1 MNVGVPSLPPLG
13 VTDDL
18 DDDVG
23 VPTLPPPG
31 VTRGNELELW
41 KKWQSSGFKQQHLQP
56 IVDSM
61 QGIIYHTVRKYKGVD
76 IQENMLKAEANKH
89 LVEAL
94 RSYNPSSGASLGT
107 HVFNRMKRVDRFV
120 KENQN
125 FGRVVEQRA
134 QKWGDYLGARS
145 LIETELGRPPTPVEL
160 AQKMSMRMG
169 RAITPKEAE
178 RFMKEDRRD
187 LVQTGLEDNQ
197 FTFMPTADRMILKM
211 VPQELTPEENAVFD
225 RVFGMNG
232 SRKMSPGEI
241 SRDLR
246 IHPSKVSR
254 IKNTIG
260 SKIEQFYK

>member
-1 MNVGVPSLPPLG
+1 MDEIDDIPDGPSLPP
-13 VTDDL
+13 
-18 DDDVG
+18 
-23 VPTLPPPG
+23 PPG
-31 VTRGNELELW
+31 TTRGNELQLW
-41 KKWQSSGFKQQHLQP
+41 HQWKNSGYRQQHLQP
-56 IVDSM
+56 LVDSM
-61 QGIIYHTVRKYKGVD
+61 QGVVIHTVRKYKPTPTTGVD
-76 IQENMLKAEANKH
+76 ISFNMLKAEANKH

-94 RSYNPSSGASLGT
+94 KSYDPRGGASLGT

-134 QKWGDYLGARS
+134 QKWGDYMAARS
-145 LIETELGRPPTPVEL
+145 IIETELGRPPTPIEL
-160 AQKMSMRMG
+160 SQKMSLRMG

-187 LVQTGLEDNQ
+187 LVQTGLDDNQ

-241 SRDLR
+241 SKDLR

-254 IKNTIG
+254 LKNTIG
-260 SKIEQFYK
+260 QKIEQFYK